1 MGNLS
6 AIAFAVRQALAAQ
19 GHQLSAGHAQ
29 QLVSAAL
36 GHNNL
41 ASYQSSGDDSGLD
54 EAHDIVIDT
63 ERLEKRAA
71 ELGHGETE
79 LAEPIFEVL
88 QSRYADATIHR
99 NLESYLIALQ
109 EFVDERAPLDD
120 AVNSQTSM
128 TNGTFPEA
136 DLELPL
142 WNDFD
147 AESSDDIHAEFSGL
161 VTVSQDEDRVYWGHE
176 VEIDAT
182 LGVERFGRMLFGAR
196 DFSVQRAQL
205 RWMGEGSDTEA
216 QDTEVEAGG

>member
-1 MGNLS
+1 MVNLS

-41 ASYQSSGDDSGLD
+41 ASYQSSGDDPGLD

-63 ERLEKRAA
+63 ERLGKRAA
-71 ELGHGETE
+71 DLGHVEVE
-79 LAEPIFEVL
+79 LAKPIFEVL
-88 QSRYADATIHR
+88 RARYDDATVYR

-109 EFVDERAPLDD
+109 EFVDVQAPLND
-120 AVNSQTSM
+120 AVNSEVAM
-128 TNGTFPEA
+128 TNGTLPMA
-136 DLELPL
+136 NLEMPL

-176 VEIDAT
+176 VEVDAI
-182 LGVERFGRMLFGAR
+182 LDVERFGRMLFGAR
-196 DFSVQRAQL
+196 QLTVGRAQL
-205 RWMGEGSDTEA
+205 RWMGEGSDTE
-216 QDTEVEAGG
+216 E